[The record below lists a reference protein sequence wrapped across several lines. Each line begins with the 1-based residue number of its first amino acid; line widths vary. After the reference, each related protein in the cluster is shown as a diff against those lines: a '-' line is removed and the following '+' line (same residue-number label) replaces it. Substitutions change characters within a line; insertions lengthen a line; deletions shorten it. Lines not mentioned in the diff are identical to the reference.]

1 MTTGFLIL
9 HERDCRVNLR
19 TRRKHMTEPSSY
31 PRRAMGLSQ
40 RRGARKSLLSKEIS
54 ALELTDQFIARIEAL
69 DGDLNAVPVRD
80 FTRARE
86 AAREA
91 DAALA
96 RRERRPILGVPV
108 TVEES

>member
-1 MTTGFLIL
+1 
-9 HERDCRVNLR
+9 
-19 TRRKHMTEPSSY
+19 MTEPSSH
-31 PRRAMGLSQ
+31 PA
-40 RRGARKSLLSKEIS
+40 ARWAYRSAVELAQSLLKREIS

-86 AAREA
+86 AARKA

-96 RRERRPILGVPV
+96 RGERQPLLGVPV
-108 TVEES
+108 TVKESYNVAGTADHLGHARVQGFRR